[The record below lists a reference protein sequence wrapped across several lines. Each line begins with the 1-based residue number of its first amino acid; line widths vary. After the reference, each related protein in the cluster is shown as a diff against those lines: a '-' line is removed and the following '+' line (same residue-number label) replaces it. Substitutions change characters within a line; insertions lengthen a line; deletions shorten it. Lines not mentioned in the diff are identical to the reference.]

1 MRSGK
6 WKIRLLLCFINS
18 LLMEN
23 RLPTSDKDFVQS
35 LIPQRAPFVM
45 VHELS
50 EYSESH
56 LIAGFEIK
64 EDNLFVQDGTFQ
76 ASGLIEHQAQSVA
89 LHTGYKYYLLG
100 KDAPTGYIG
109 AIKSFEA
116 QVLPK
121 TGDLLKSEVT
131 ILNEV
136 MGVTLVDIVTKLNGE
151 VIAKSQMKTAVK

>member
-1 MRSGK
+1 
-6 WKIRLLLCFINS
+6 
-18 LLMEN
+18 MEN
-23 RLPTSDKDFVQS
+23 RLPTSDTDFVQS

-50 EYSESH
+50 EYSENH
-56 LIAGFEIK
+56 LISGFEIK
-64 EDNLFVQDGTFQ
+64 EENLFVQDGFFQ

-89 LHTGYKYYLLG
+89 LHTGYKYHLLG

-116 QVLPK
+116 EILPK
-121 TGDLLKSEVT
+121 VGDHLKSEVT

>member
-1 MRSGK
+1 
-6 WKIRLLLCFINS
+6 
-18 LLMEN
+18 MEN
-23 RLPTSDKDFVQS
+23 RLPTSDKDFVES
-35 LIPQRAPFVM
+35 LIPQRFPFVM

-50 EYSESH
+50 DYSENH
-56 LIAGFEIK
+56 LLSGFEIK
-64 EDNLFVQDGTFQ
+64 EDNLFIQDGLFQ

-116 QVLPK
+116 EMLPK
-121 TGDLLKSEVT
+121 VGDQLKSEVT

>member
-1 MRSGK
+1 
-6 WKIRLLLCFINS
+6 
-18 LLMEN
+18 MEH
-23 RLPTSDKDFVQS
+23 RLPTSDKDFVES
-35 LIPQRAPFVM
+35 LIPQRFPFVM

-50 EYSESH
+50 EYSENH
-56 LIAGFEIK
+56 LLSGFEIK
-64 EDNLFVQDGTFQ
+64 EDNLFIQDGLFQ

-116 QVLPK
+116 EILPK
-121 TGDLLKSEVT
+121 VGDHLKSEVT

>member
-1 MRSGK
+1 
-6 WKIRLLLCFINS
+6 
-18 LLMEN
+18 MEN
-23 RLPTSDKDFVQS
+23 RLPTSDKDFVES

-50 EYSESH
+50 EYSENH
-56 LIAGFEIK
+56 LISGFEVK
-64 EDNLFVQDGTFQ
+64 ENNLFIQDGSFQ

-116 QVLPK
+116 EVLPK
-121 TGDLLKSEVT
+121 IGDQLKSEVT

-136 MGVTLVDIVTKLNGE
+136 MGVTLVDIITKLNGE

>member
-1 MRSGK
+1 
-6 WKIRLLLCFINS
+6 
-18 LLMEN
+18 MEN
-23 RLPTSDKDFVQS
+23 RLPTSDKGFVES
-35 LIPQRAPFVM
+35 LIPQRFPFVM

-56 LIAGFEIK
+56 LLSGFEIK
-64 EDNLFVQDGTFQ
+64 EDNLFIQDGLFQ

-116 QVLPK
+116 EILPK
-121 TGDLLKSEVT
+121 VGDQLKSEVT

>member
-1 MRSGK
+1 
-6 WKIRLLLCFINS
+6 
-18 LLMEN
+18 MEHK
-23 RLPTSDKDFVQS
+23 LPTSDKDFVES
-35 LIPQRAPFVM
+35 LIPQRFPFVM
-45 VHELS
+45 VHELT
-50 EYSESH
+50 EYSENH
-56 LIAGFEIK
+56 LLSGFEIK
-64 EDNLFVQDGTFQ
+64 EDNLFIQDGLFQ

-116 QVLPK
+116 EQLPK
-121 TGDLLKSEVT
+121 IGDHLKSEVT

>member
-1 MRSGK
+1 
-6 WKIRLLLCFINS
+6 
-18 LLMEN
+18 MEN
-23 RLPTSDKDFVQS
+23 RLPTSDKDFVES
-35 LIPQRAPFVM
+35 LIPQRFPFVM

-56 LIAGFEIK
+56 LLSGFEIK
-64 EDNLFVQDGTFQ
+64 EDNLFIQDGLFQ

-116 QVLPK
+116 EILPK
-121 TGDLLKSEVT
+121 VGDQLKSEVT

-136 MGVTLVDIVTKLNGE
+136 MGVTLVDIITKLNGE

>member
-1 MRSGK
+1 
-6 WKIRLLLCFINS
+6 
-18 LLMEN
+18 MEN
-23 RLPTSDKDFVQS
+23 TLPTSDKTFVQS

-50 EYSESH
+50 EFSENH
-56 LIAGFEIK
+56 LISGFEIK
-64 EDNLFVQDGTFQ
+64 EDNLFIQDGFFQ

-116 QVLPK
+116 EILPK
-121 TGDLLKSEVT
+121 VGDQLKSEVT

-136 MGVTLVDIVTKLNGE
+136 MGVTLVDIITRLNGE

>member
-1 MRSGK
+1 
-6 WKIRLLLCFINS
+6 
-18 LLMEN
+18 MEN
-23 RLPTSDKDFVQS
+23 QLPTTDPNFVGS
-35 LIPQRAPFVM
+35 LIPQRFPFVM
-45 VHELS
+45 VHELT
-50 EYSESH
+50 EYSENH
-56 LIAGFEIK
+56 LVSGFEIK
-64 EDNLFVQDGTFQ
+64 DDTLFIQEGTFQ

-116 QVLPK
+116 EVLPK
-121 TGDLLKSEVT
+121 TGDRLTSEVT

-136 MGVTLVDIVTKLNGE
+136 MGVTLVDIVTKLNGN